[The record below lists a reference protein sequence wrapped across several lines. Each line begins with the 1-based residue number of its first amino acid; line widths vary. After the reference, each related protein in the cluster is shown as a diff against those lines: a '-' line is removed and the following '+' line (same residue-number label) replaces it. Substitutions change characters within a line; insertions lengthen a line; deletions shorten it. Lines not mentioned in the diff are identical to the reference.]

1 MSYYITVNREPRVYQ
16 LTFEDIMYGL
26 DESKLALQK
35 DTRDTTTWKV
45 DAINRRLI
53 EKTDFNAMQAALRG
67 FVEHYAYITDVTQ
80 FYKTFYIPKRGKD
93 ETVVVR
99 ALIKEAQSSPY
110 VEVNYDFLYAQTCN
124 AVRDMTRNHSC
135 NGDEDF
141 LNTYAT
147 KIANSFRTQGMSI
160 TKERILD
167 VFRDTYRRIDAP
179 NDDLKRAL
187 YDLKLIFEKKF
198 YMSYH
203 TAAFAYVHG
212 RSTIDSVK
220 RHQQNKS
227 RWFLKT
233 DMRHFFPSTSPEFLM
248 KMLCMTFPF
257 CAFIEDDW
265 GNRELLEKAL
275 SLCFLNGGLP
285 QGTPTSPMLTNAL
298 MIPIDH
304 AISKMCHE
312 YQPHLCYTRYAD
324 DILISSEYS
333 FKWTDVQN
341 KLIAILNSFEAP
353 FSLHPDKTRYGSS
366 AGRNWNL
373 GVMLNAENKITIGHE
388 KKKVFKA
395 MVFQFMTDDAKG
407 VAWGLEDVQ
416 HFLGLISYYRMVEK
430 ESIDAILATYSAK
443 FNKDVEAT
451 AKALLKP

>member
-1 MSYYITVNREPRVYQ
+1 MSIRNATWSQENKKGNSDMSYYITVNREPRVYQ

-67 FVEHYAYITDVTQ
+67 FVERYQDLIAVEDKSTLYRS
-80 FYKTFYIPKRGKD
+80 FKIPKRSGGL
-93 ETVVVR
+93 R
-99 ALIKEAQSSPY
+99 Q
-110 VEVNYDFLYAQTCN
+110 
-124 AVRDMTRNHSC
+124 
-135 NGDEDF
+135 
-141 LNTYAT
+141 
-147 KIANSFRTQGMSI
+147 
-160 TKERILD
+160 
-167 VFRDTYRRIDAP
+167 IDAP
-179 NDDLKRAL
+179 NDELKRAL
-187 YDLKLIFEKKF
+187 YDLKMIFEKKF

-233 DMRHFFPSTSPEFLM
+233 DMRHFFPSISPEFLM

-257 CAFIEDDW
+257 CAFIKDDW
-265 GNRELLEKAL
+265 GKRELLKKAL

-430 ESIDAILATYSAK
+430 ENINAILATYSAK

>member
-53 EKTDFNAMQAALRG
+53 EKTDFNAMQAALMD
-67 FVEHYAYITDVTQ
+67 FVQRYENLIAVEDKSTLYRS
-80 FYKTFYIPKRGKD
+80 FKIPKRSGGL
-93 ETVVVR
+93 R
-99 ALIKEAQSSPY
+99 Q
-110 VEVNYDFLYAQTCN
+110 
-124 AVRDMTRNHSC
+124 
-135 NGDEDF
+135 
-141 LNTYAT
+141 
-147 KIANSFRTQGMSI
+147 
-160 TKERILD
+160 
-167 VFRDTYRRIDAP
+167 IDAP
-179 NDDLKRAL
+179 NDELKRAL

-203 TAAFAYVHG
+203 TVAFAYVHG

-257 CAFIEDDW
+257 CEFVKYDW
-265 GNRELLEKAL
+265 GCRELLEKAL

-416 HFLGLISYYRMVEK
+416 HFLGLVSYYRMVEK
-430 ESIDAILATYSAK
+430 ESIDAILAAYSAK

>member
-67 FVEHYAYITDVTQ
+67 FVERYQDLIAVEDKSTLYRS
-80 FYKTFYIPKRGKD
+80 FKIPKRSGGL
-93 ETVVVR
+93 R
-99 ALIKEAQSSPY
+99 Q
-110 VEVNYDFLYAQTCN
+110 
-124 AVRDMTRNHSC
+124 
-135 NGDEDF
+135 
-141 LNTYAT
+141 
-147 KIANSFRTQGMSI
+147 
-160 TKERILD
+160 
-167 VFRDTYRRIDAP
+167 IDAP
-179 NDDLKRAL
+179 NDELKRAL
-187 YDLKLIFEKKF
+187 YDLKMIFEKKF

-233 DMRHFFPSTSPEFLM
+233 DMRHFFPSTSPEFLV

-257 CAFIEDDW
+257 CAFIEGDR

-430 ESIDAILATYSAK
+430 ENIDAILATYSAK

>member
-45 DAINRRLI
+45 GAINRRLI
-53 EKTDFNAMQAALRG
+53 EKTDFNAMQAALRD
-67 FVEHYAYITDVTQ
+67 FVGRYQNLIAVEDKSTLYRS
-80 FYKTFYIPKRGKD
+80 FKIPKRSGGL
-93 ETVVVR
+93 R
-99 ALIKEAQSSPY
+99 Q
-110 VEVNYDFLYAQTCN
+110 
-124 AVRDMTRNHSC
+124 
-135 NGDEDF
+135 
-141 LNTYAT
+141 
-147 KIANSFRTQGMSI
+147 
-160 TKERILD
+160 
-167 VFRDTYRRIDAP
+167 IDAP

-257 CAFIEDDW
+257 CSFIQDDW
-265 GNRELLEKAL
+265 DNRELLEKAL
-275 SLCFLNGGLP
+275 SLCFLKGGLP

-312 YQPHLCYTRYAD
+312 HQPHLCYTRYAD

-341 KLIAILNSFEAP
+341 KLIAILESYEAP

-407 VAWGLEDVQ
+407 VAWSLEDVQ
-416 HFLGLISYYRMVEK
+416 HFLGLVSYYRMVEK
-430 ESIDAILATYSAK
+430 ESIDTILATYSAK

>member
-67 FVEHYAYITDVTQ
+67 FIERYQDLIAVEDKSTLYRS
-80 FYKTFYIPKRGKD
+80 FKIPKRSGGL
-93 ETVVVR
+93 R
-99 ALIKEAQSSPY
+99 Q
-110 VEVNYDFLYAQTCN
+110 
-124 AVRDMTRNHSC
+124 
-135 NGDEDF
+135 
-141 LNTYAT
+141 
-147 KIANSFRTQGMSI
+147 
-160 TKERILD
+160 
-167 VFRDTYRRIDAP
+167 IDAP
-179 NDDLKRAL
+179 NDELKRAL
-187 YDLKLIFEKKF
+187 YDLKMIFEKKF

-257 CAFIEDDW
+257 CAFVQDDW

>member
-1 MSYYITVNREPRVYQ
+1 MPYYITVNREPRMRQ
-16 LTFEDIMYGL
+16 ITIDDILNGI

-45 DAINRRLI
+45 EAISRELI
-53 EKTDFNAMQAALRG
+53 EKTDFYSMQIALME
-67 FVEHYAYITDVTQ
+67 FIEKYKDLIAVEDKSALYRS
-80 FYKTFYIPKRGKD
+80 FKIPKRSGGL
-93 ETVVVR
+93 R
-99 ALIKEAQSSPY
+99 Q
-110 VEVNYDFLYAQTCN
+110 
-124 AVRDMTRNHSC
+124 
-135 NGDEDF
+135 
-141 LNTYAT
+141 
-147 KIANSFRTQGMSI
+147 
-160 TKERILD
+160 
-167 VFRDTYRRIDAP
+167 IDAP
-179 NDDLKRAL
+179 NDELKKAL
-187 YDLKLIFEKKF
+187 YELKFIFEKKF

-203 TAAFAYVHG
+203 TSAFAYVHG

-220 RHQQNKS
+220 RHQQNNS

-233 DMRHFFPSTSPEFLM
+233 DMRHFFPSTTPEFLM

-257 CAFIEDDW
+257 CEFIRYDF
-265 GNRELLEKAL
+265 GCKELLEKAL

-298 MIPIDH
+298 MIPVDH
-304 AISKMCHE
+304 AINKMCHE
-312 YQPHLCYTRYAD
+312 YAPHLCYTRYAD
-324 DILISSEYS
+324 DILISSQYN
-333 FKWTDVQN
+333 FKWSDVQGR
-341 KLIAILNSFEAP
+341 LISILETFGAP
-353 FSLHPDKTRYGSS
+353 FTLHPEKTRYGSS

-407 VAWGLEDVQ
+407 NHWGLDDVQ

-430 ESIDAILATYSAK
+430 DCINEILQAYSQK

>member
-67 FVEHYAYITDVTQ
+67 FVERYQTLIAVEDKSTLYRS
-80 FYKTFYIPKRGKD
+80 FKIPKRSGGL
-93 ETVVVR
+93 R
-99 ALIKEAQSSPY
+99 Q
-110 VEVNYDFLYAQTCN
+110 
-124 AVRDMTRNHSC
+124 
-135 NGDEDF
+135 
-141 LNTYAT
+141 
-147 KIANSFRTQGMSI
+147 
-160 TKERILD
+160 
-167 VFRDTYRRIDAP
+167 IDAP
-179 NDDLKRAL
+179 NDELKRAL
-187 YDLKLIFEKKF
+187 YDLKMIFEKKF

-257 CAFIEDDW
+257 CAFVQDDW

-407 VAWGLEDVQ
+407 VAWELEDVQ

>member
-1 MSYYITVNREPRVYQ
+1 MPYYITVNREPRMRQ
-16 LTFEDIMYGL
+16 ITIDDILNGI

-45 DAINRRLI
+45 DAISRELI
-53 EKTDFNAMQAALRG
+53 GKTDFYAMQVALME
-67 FVEHYAYITDVTQ
+67 FVEK
-80 FYKTFYIPKRGKD
+80 YKDLIAVEDKSTLYRSFKIPKRSGGL
-93 ETVVVR
+93 R
-99 ALIKEAQSSPY
+99 Q
-110 VEVNYDFLYAQTCN
+110 
-124 AVRDMTRNHSC
+124 
-135 NGDEDF
+135 
-141 LNTYAT
+141 
-147 KIANSFRTQGMSI
+147 
-160 TKERILD
+160 
-167 VFRDTYRRIDAP
+167 IDAP
-179 NDDLKRAL
+179 NDELKKAL
-187 YDLKLIFEKKF
+187 YELKFIFEKKF

-203 TAAFAYVHG
+203 TSAFAYVHG

-220 RHQQNKS
+220 RHQQNNS

-233 DMRHFFPSTSPEFLM
+233 DMRHFFPSTTPEFLM

-257 CAFIEDDW
+257 CEFIRYDF
-265 GNRELLEKAL
+265 GCKELLEKAL

-298 MIPIDH
+298 MIPVDH
-304 AISKMCHE
+304 AINKMCHE
-312 YQPHLCYTRYAD
+312 YAPHLCYTRYAD
-324 DILISSEYS
+324 DILISSQYN
-333 FKWTDVQN
+333 FKWSDVQGR
-341 KLIAILNSFEAP
+341 LISILESFGAP
-353 FSLHPDKTRYGSS
+353 FTLHPEKTRYGSS

-407 VAWGLEDVQ
+407 NHWGLDDVQ

-430 ESIDAILATYSAK
+430 DCINEILQAYSQK

>member
-35 DTRDTTTWKV
+35 DTRGTTTWKV

-67 FVEHYAYITDVTQ
+67 FVERYQDLIAVEDKSTLYRS
-80 FYKTFYIPKRGKD
+80 FKIPKRSGGL
-93 ETVVVR
+93 R
-99 ALIKEAQSSPY
+99 Q
-110 VEVNYDFLYAQTCN
+110 
-124 AVRDMTRNHSC
+124 
-135 NGDEDF
+135 
-141 LNTYAT
+141 
-147 KIANSFRTQGMSI
+147 
-160 TKERILD
+160 
-167 VFRDTYRRIDAP
+167 IDAP
-179 NDDLKRAL
+179 NDELKRAL
-187 YDLKLIFEKKF
+187 YDLKMILEKKF

-233 DMRHFFPSTSPEFLM
+233 DMRHFFPSTSPEFLV

-257 CAFIEDDW
+257 CTFVQDDW

-407 VAWGLEDVQ
+407 VAWSLEDVQ

>member
-67 FVEHYAYITDVTQ
+67 FVERYQDLIAVENKSTLYRS
-80 FYKTFYIPKRGKD
+80 FKIPKRSGGL
-93 ETVVVR
+93 R
-99 ALIKEAQSSPY
+99 Q
-110 VEVNYDFLYAQTCN
+110 
-124 AVRDMTRNHSC
+124 
-135 NGDEDF
+135 
-141 LNTYAT
+141 
-147 KIANSFRTQGMSI
+147 
-160 TKERILD
+160 
-167 VFRDTYRRIDAP
+167 IDAP
-179 NDDLKRAL
+179 NDELKRAL
-187 YDLKLIFEKKF
+187 YDLKMILEKKF

-257 CAFIEDDW
+257 CAFVQDDW

-407 VAWGLEDVQ
+407 VAWELEDVQ

>member
-67 FVEHYAYITDVTQ
+67 FVERYQDLIAVEDKSTLYRS
-80 FYKTFYIPKRGKD
+80 FKIPKRSGGL
-93 ETVVVR
+93 R
-99 ALIKEAQSSPY
+99 Q
-110 VEVNYDFLYAQTCN
+110 
-124 AVRDMTRNHSC
+124 
-135 NGDEDF
+135 
-141 LNTYAT
+141 
-147 KIANSFRTQGMSI
+147 
-160 TKERILD
+160 
-167 VFRDTYRRIDAP
+167 IDAP
-179 NDDLKRAL
+179 NDELKRAL
-187 YDLKLIFEKKF
+187 YDLKMIFEKKF

-257 CAFIEDDW
+257 CAFVQDDW
-265 GNRELLEKAL
+265 GNRELLKKAL

-353 FSLHPDKTRYGSS
+353 FSLHPDKTRFGSNS
-366 AGRNWNL
+366 GRNWNL

-388 KKKVFKA
+388 KKKVAKA
-395 MVFQFMTDDAKG
+395 CVFQFMTDYDRG
-407 VAWGLEDVQ
+407 MPWSLEDTQ
-416 HFLGLISYYRMVEK
+416 HLAGQLSYYKMVEPEFVTMLLDK
-430 ESIDAILATYSAK
+430 YAQK
-443 FNKDVEAT
+443 FGKDVMEAIKT
-451 AKALLKP
+451 VLRGA

>member
-67 FVEHYAYITDVTQ
+67 FVERYQDLIAVKDKSTLYRS
-80 FYKTFYIPKRGKD
+80 FKIPKRSGGL
-93 ETVVVR
+93 R
-99 ALIKEAQSSPY
+99 Q
-110 VEVNYDFLYAQTCN
+110 
-124 AVRDMTRNHSC
+124 
-135 NGDEDF
+135 
-141 LNTYAT
+141 
-147 KIANSFRTQGMSI
+147 
-160 TKERILD
+160 
-167 VFRDTYRRIDAP
+167 IDAP
-179 NDDLKRAL
+179 NDELKRAL
-187 YDLKLIFEKKF
+187 YDLKMIFEKRF

-430 ESIDAILATYSAK
+430 ENIDAILATYSAK

>member
-67 FVEHYAYITDVTQ
+67 FVERYQDLIAVEDKSTLYRS
-80 FYKTFYIPKRGKD
+80 FKIPKRSGGL
-93 ETVVVR
+93 R
-99 ALIKEAQSSPY
+99 Q
-110 VEVNYDFLYAQTCN
+110 
-124 AVRDMTRNHSC
+124 
-135 NGDEDF
+135 
-141 LNTYAT
+141 
-147 KIANSFRTQGMSI
+147 
-160 TKERILD
+160 
-167 VFRDTYRRIDAP
+167 IDAP
-179 NDDLKRAL
+179 NDELKRAL
-187 YDLKLIFEKKF
+187 YDLKMIFEKKF

-257 CAFIEDDW
+257 CAFVQDDW

-416 HFLGLISYYRMVEK
+416 HLLGLISYYRMVEK

>member
-67 FVEHYAYITDVTQ
+67 FVERYQDLIAVEDKSTLYRS
-80 FYKTFYIPKRGKD
+80 FKIPKRSGGL
-93 ETVVVR
+93 R
-99 ALIKEAQSSPY
+99 Q
-110 VEVNYDFLYAQTCN
+110 
-124 AVRDMTRNHSC
+124 
-135 NGDEDF
+135 
-141 LNTYAT
+141 
-147 KIANSFRTQGMSI
+147 
-160 TKERILD
+160 
-167 VFRDTYRRIDAP
+167 IDAP
-179 NDDLKRAL
+179 NDELKRAL
-187 YDLKLIFEKKF
+187 YDLKMIFEKKF

-257 CAFIEDDW
+257 CAFVQDDW

-353 FSLHPDKTRYGSS
+353 FSPHPDKTRYGSS

-430 ESIDAILATYSAK
+430 ENIDAILATYSAK

>member
-67 FVEHYAYITDVTQ
+67 FVERYQDLIAVEDKSTLYRS
-80 FYKTFYIPKRGKD
+80 FKIPKRSGGL
-93 ETVVVR
+93 R
-99 ALIKEAQSSPY
+99 Q
-110 VEVNYDFLYAQTCN
+110 
-124 AVRDMTRNHSC
+124 
-135 NGDEDF
+135 
-141 LNTYAT
+141 
-147 KIANSFRTQGMSI
+147 
-160 TKERILD
+160 
-167 VFRDTYRRIDAP
+167 IDAP
-179 NDDLKRAL
+179 NDELKRAL
-187 YDLKLIFEKKF
+187 YDLKMIFEKKF

-407 VAWGLEDVQ
+407 VAWELEDVQ

>member
-53 EKTDFNAMQAALRG
+53 EKTDFNSMQAALRG
-67 FVEHYAYITDVTQ
+67 FVERYQTLIAVEDKSTLYRS
-80 FYKTFYIPKRGKD
+80 FKIPKRSGGL
-93 ETVVVR
+93 R
-99 ALIKEAQSSPY
+99 Q
-110 VEVNYDFLYAQTCN
+110 
-124 AVRDMTRNHSC
+124 
-135 NGDEDF
+135 
-141 LNTYAT
+141 
-147 KIANSFRTQGMSI
+147 
-160 TKERILD
+160 
-167 VFRDTYRRIDAP
+167 IDAP
-179 NDDLKRAL
+179 NDELKRAL
-187 YDLKLIFEKKF
+187 YDLKMIFEKKF

-257 CAFIEDDW
+257 CAFVQDDW

>member
-67 FVEHYAYITDVTQ
+67 FVERYQDLIAVEDKSTLYRS
-80 FYKTFYIPKRGKD
+80 FKIPKRSGGL
-93 ETVVVR
+93 R
-99 ALIKEAQSSPY
+99 Q
-110 VEVNYDFLYAQTCN
+110 
-124 AVRDMTRNHSC
+124 
-135 NGDEDF
+135 
-141 LNTYAT
+141 
-147 KIANSFRTQGMSI
+147 
-160 TKERILD
+160 
-167 VFRDTYRRIDAP
+167 IDAP
-179 NDDLKRAL
+179 NDELKRAL
-187 YDLKLIFEKKF
+187 YDLKMIFEKKF

-257 CAFIEDDW
+257 CAFAQDDW

>member
-1 MSYYITVNREPRVYQ
+1 MPYYITVNREPRMRQ
-16 LTFEDIMYGL
+16 ITIDDILNGI

-45 DAINRRLI
+45 DAISRELI
-53 EKTDFNAMQAALRG
+53 EKTDFYAMQVALME
-67 FVEHYAYITDVTQ
+67 FVEK
-80 FYKTFYIPKRGKD
+80 YKDLIAVEDKSTLYRSFKIPKRSGGL
-93 ETVVVR
+93 R
-99 ALIKEAQSSPY
+99 Q
-110 VEVNYDFLYAQTCN
+110 
-124 AVRDMTRNHSC
+124 
-135 NGDEDF
+135 
-141 LNTYAT
+141 
-147 KIANSFRTQGMSI
+147 
-160 TKERILD
+160 
-167 VFRDTYRRIDAP
+167 IDAP
-179 NDDLKRAL
+179 NDELKKAL
-187 YDLKLIFEKKF
+187 YELKFIFEKKF

-203 TAAFAYVHG
+203 TSAFAYVHG

-220 RHQQNKS
+220 RHQQNNS

-233 DMRHFFPSTSPEFLM
+233 DMRHFFPSTTTEFLM

-257 CAFIEDDW
+257 CEFIHYDF
-265 GNRELLEKAL
+265 GCKELLEKAL

-298 MIPIDH
+298 MIPVDH
-304 AISKMCHE
+304 AINKMCHE
-312 YQPHLCYTRYAD
+312 YAPHLCYTRYAD
-324 DILISSEYS
+324 DILISSQYN
-333 FKWTDVQN
+333 FKWSDVQGR
-341 KLIAILNSFEAP
+341 LISILETFGAP
-353 FSLHPDKTRYGSS
+353 FTLHPEKTRYGSS

-407 VAWGLEDVQ
+407 NHWGLDDVQ

-430 ESIDAILATYSAK
+430 DCINEILQAYSQK

>member
-67 FVEHYAYITDVTQ
+67 FVERYQTLIAVEDKSTLYRS
-80 FYKTFYIPKRGKD
+80 FKIPKRSGGL
-93 ETVVVR
+93 R
-99 ALIKEAQSSPY
+99 Q
-110 VEVNYDFLYAQTCN
+110 
-124 AVRDMTRNHSC
+124 
-135 NGDEDF
+135 
-141 LNTYAT
+141 
-147 KIANSFRTQGMSI
+147 
-160 TKERILD
+160 
-167 VFRDTYRRIDAP
+167 IDAP
-179 NDDLKRAL
+179 NDELKRAL
-187 YDLKLIFEKKF
+187 YDLKMIFEKKF

-407 VAWGLEDVQ
+407 VTWGLEDVQ

>member
-16 LTFEDIMYGL
+16 LTFEDIMYGI
-26 DESKLALQK
+26 DESKLVLQK

-45 DAINRRLI
+45 ESISRRLV

-67 FVEHYAYITDVTQ
+67 FVERYQDLIAIKDKSILYRS
-80 FYKTFYIPKRGKD
+80 FKIPKRSGGL
-93 ETVVVR
+93 R
-99 ALIKEAQSSPY
+99 Q
-110 VEVNYDFLYAQTCN
+110 
-124 AVRDMTRNHSC
+124 
-135 NGDEDF
+135 
-141 LNTYAT
+141 
-147 KIANSFRTQGMSI
+147 
-160 TKERILD
+160 
-167 VFRDTYRRIDAP
+167 IDAP
-179 NDDLKRAL
+179 NDELKRAL
-187 YDLKLIFEKKF
+187 YDLKLILEKRF

-233 DMRHFFPSTSPEFLM
+233 DMKHFFPSTTPEFLM

-257 CAFIEDDW
+257 CSFVQDDW

-407 VAWGLEDVQ
+407 VAWGLEDAQ
-416 HFLGLISYYRMVEK
+416 HFLGLISYYRMVER
-430 ESIDAILATYSAK
+430 ENIDAILATYSAK

>member
-67 FVEHYAYITDVTQ
+67 FVERYQDLIAVKDKSTLYRS
-80 FYKTFYIPKRGKD
+80 FKIPKRSGGL
-93 ETVVVR
+93 R
-99 ALIKEAQSSPY
+99 Q
-110 VEVNYDFLYAQTCN
+110 
-124 AVRDMTRNHSC
+124 
-135 NGDEDF
+135 
-141 LNTYAT
+141 
-147 KIANSFRTQGMSI
+147 
-160 TKERILD
+160 
-167 VFRDTYRRIDAP
+167 IDAP
-179 NDDLKRAL
+179 NDELKRAL
-187 YDLKLIFEKKF
+187 YDLKMIFEKKF

-430 ESIDAILATYSAK
+430 ENIDAILATYSAK

>member
-1 MSYYITVNREPRVYQ
+1 MSYYITVNREPRVHQ

-26 DESKLALQK
+26 DESKLAVQK

-45 DAINRRLI
+45 NAINRRLI

-67 FVEHYAYITDVTQ
+67 FVERYQDLIAVEDKSTLYRS
-80 FYKTFYIPKRGKD
+80 FKIPKRSGGL
-93 ETVVVR
+93 R
-99 ALIKEAQSSPY
+99 Q
-110 VEVNYDFLYAQTCN
+110 
-124 AVRDMTRNHSC
+124 
-135 NGDEDF
+135 
-141 LNTYAT
+141 
-147 KIANSFRTQGMSI
+147 
-160 TKERILD
+160 
-167 VFRDTYRRIDAP
+167 IDAP
-179 NDDLKRAL
+179 NDELKRAL
-187 YDLKLIFEKKF
+187 YDLKMIFEKKF

-257 CAFIEDDW
+257 CAFVQDDW

-366 AGRNWNL
+366 SGRNFNL
-373 GVMLNAENKITIGHE
+373 GVMLNAHNQITIGHE
-388 KKKVFKA
+388 KKKVAKA
-395 MVFQFMTDDAKG
+395 CVFQFMTDYAKDTP
-407 VAWGLEDVQ
+407 WSLEDTQ
-416 HFLGLISYYRMVEK
+416 HLAGQLSYYKMVEP
-430 ESIDAILATYSAK
+430 E
-443 FNKDVEAT
+443 FV
-451 AKALLKP
+451 ALLLNKYTEKFGADVMGAIKAVLRGA

>member
-1 MSYYITVNREPRVYQ
+1 MSYYITVNCEPRVYQ

-26 DESKLALQK
+26 DESKLSLQK

-53 EKTDFNAMQAALRG
+53 EKTDFNAMRAALMD
-67 FVEHYAYITDVTQ
+67 FVQRYENLIAVEDKSTLYRS
-80 FYKTFYIPKRGKD
+80 FKIPKRSGGL
-93 ETVVVR
+93 R
-99 ALIKEAQSSPY
+99 Q
-110 VEVNYDFLYAQTCN
+110 
-124 AVRDMTRNHSC
+124 
-135 NGDEDF
+135 
-141 LNTYAT
+141 
-147 KIANSFRTQGMSI
+147 
-160 TKERILD
+160 
-167 VFRDTYRRIDAP
+167 IDAP

-257 CAFIEDDW
+257 CSFIQDDW

-285 QGTPTSPMLTNAL
+285 QGTPTSPMLTNAM

-304 AISKMCHE
+304 AISKMCHD

-333 FKWTDVQN
+333 FKWTDVQS
-341 KLIAILNSFEAP
+341 KLIAILKEFEAP
-353 FSLHPDKTRYGSS
+353 FSLHPDKTRFGSNS
-366 AGRNWNL
+366 GRNWNL

-395 MVFQFMTDDAKG
+395 MVFQFMADDAKG
-407 VAWGLEDVQ
+407 TAWGLEDVQ
-416 HFLGLISYYRMVEK
+416 HFLGLVSYYRMVEK
-430 ESIDAILATYSAK
+430 ESINAILATYSAK

>member
-53 EKTDFNAMQAALRG
+53 EKTDFNAMRAALRG
-67 FVEHYAYITDVTQ
+67 FVERYQDLIAIEDKSTLYRS
-80 FYKTFYIPKRGKD
+80 FKIPKRSGGL
-93 ETVVVR
+93 R
-99 ALIKEAQSSPY
+99 Q
-110 VEVNYDFLYAQTCN
+110 
-124 AVRDMTRNHSC
+124 
-135 NGDEDF
+135 
-141 LNTYAT
+141 
-147 KIANSFRTQGMSI
+147 
-160 TKERILD
+160 
-167 VFRDTYRRIDAP
+167 IDAP
-179 NDDLKRAL
+179 NDELKRAL
-187 YDLKLIFEKKF
+187 YDLKMIFEKKF

-257 CAFIEDDW
+257 CAFVQDDW

-353 FSLHPDKTRYGSS
+353 FSLHPDKTRFGSNS
-366 AGRNWNL
+366 GRNWNL

-388 KKKVFKA
+388 KKKVAKA
-395 MVFQFMTDDAKG
+395 CVFQFMTDYDRG
-407 VAWGLEDVQ
+407 MPWSLEDTQ
-416 HFLGLISYYRMVEK
+416 HLAGQLSYYKMVEPEFVAMLLDK
-430 ESIDAILATYSAK
+430 YAQK
-443 FNKDVEAT
+443 FGKDVMEAIKT
-451 AKALLKP
+451 ILRGA

>member
-45 DAINRRLI
+45 DEINRRLI
-53 EKTDFNAMQAALRG
+53 EKTDFNAMQTALRD
-67 FVEHYAYITDVTQ
+67 FVERYQNLIAVEDKSTLYRS
-80 FYKTFYIPKRGKD
+80 FKIPKRSGGL
-93 ETVVVR
+93 R
-99 ALIKEAQSSPY
+99 Q
-110 VEVNYDFLYAQTCN
+110 
-124 AVRDMTRNHSC
+124 
-135 NGDEDF
+135 
-141 LNTYAT
+141 
-147 KIANSFRTQGMSI
+147 
-160 TKERILD
+160 
-167 VFRDTYRRIDAP
+167 IDAP

-257 CAFIEDDW
+257 CSFIQDDW

-324 DILISSEYS
+324 DILISSEYG

-407 VAWGLEDVQ
+407 VVWVMEDVQ

-430 ESIDAILATYSAK
+430 ENIDAILATYSAK

>member
-67 FVEHYAYITDVTQ
+67 FVERYQDLIAVEDKSTLYRS
-80 FYKTFYIPKRGKD
+80 FKIPKRSGGL
-93 ETVVVR
+93 R
-99 ALIKEAQSSPY
+99 Q
-110 VEVNYDFLYAQTCN
+110 
-124 AVRDMTRNHSC
+124 
-135 NGDEDF
+135 
-141 LNTYAT
+141 
-147 KIANSFRTQGMSI
+147 
-160 TKERILD
+160 
-167 VFRDTYRRIDAP
+167 IDAP
-179 NDDLKRAL
+179 NDELKRAL
-187 YDLKLIFEKKF
+187 YDLKMIFEKKF

-443 FNKDVEAT
+443 FNKYVEAT

>member
-67 FVEHYAYITDVTQ
+67 FVERYQDLIAVEDKSTLYRS
-80 FYKTFYIPKRGKD
+80 FKIPKRSGGL
-93 ETVVVR
+93 R
-99 ALIKEAQSSPY
+99 Q
-110 VEVNYDFLYAQTCN
+110 
-124 AVRDMTRNHSC
+124 
-135 NGDEDF
+135 
-141 LNTYAT
+141 
-147 KIANSFRTQGMSI
+147 
-160 TKERILD
+160 
-167 VFRDTYRRIDAP
+167 IDAP
-179 NDDLKRAL
+179 NDELKRAL
-187 YDLKLIFEKKF
+187 YDLKMIFEKKF

-257 CAFIEDDW
+257 CAFVQDDW

-407 VAWGLEDVQ
+407 VVWGLEDVQ

>member
-67 FVEHYAYITDVTQ
+67 FVERYQDLIAVEDKSTLYRS
-80 FYKTFYIPKRGKD
+80 FKIPKRSGGL
-93 ETVVVR
+93 R
-99 ALIKEAQSSPY
+99 Q
-110 VEVNYDFLYAQTCN
+110 
-124 AVRDMTRNHSC
+124 
-135 NGDEDF
+135 
-141 LNTYAT
+141 
-147 KIANSFRTQGMSI
+147 
-160 TKERILD
+160 
-167 VFRDTYRRIDAP
+167 IDAP
-179 NDDLKRAL
+179 NDELKRAL
-187 YDLKLIFEKKF
+187 YDLKMIFEKKF

-257 CAFIEDDW
+257 CAFVQDDW
-265 GNRELLEKAL
+265 GNREFLEKAL

-304 AISKMCHE
+304 AISKTCHE

>member
-53 EKTDFNAMQAALRG
+53 EKTDFNAMQAALRD
-67 FVEHYAYITDVTQ
+67 FVERYQNLIAVEDKSTLYRS
-80 FYKTFYIPKRGKD
+80 FKIPKRSGGL
-93 ETVVVR
+93 R
-99 ALIKEAQSSPY
+99 Q
-110 VEVNYDFLYAQTCN
+110 
-124 AVRDMTRNHSC
+124 
-135 NGDEDF
+135 
-141 LNTYAT
+141 
-147 KIANSFRTQGMSI
+147 
-160 TKERILD
+160 
-167 VFRDTYRRIDAP
+167 IDAP

-257 CAFIEDDW
+257 CSFVQDDW

-333 FKWTDVQN
+333 FKWTDVQS
-341 KLIAILNSFEAP
+341 KLIAILESFEAP

>member
-1 MSYYITVNREPRVYQ
+1 MPYYITVNREPRMRQ
-16 LTFEDIMYGL
+16 ITIDDILNGI
-26 DESKLALQK
+26 DESQLALQK

-45 DAINRRLI
+45 DAISRELI
-53 EKTDFNAMQAALRG
+53 EKTDFYAMQVALME
-67 FVEHYAYITDVTQ
+67 FVEK
-80 FYKTFYIPKRGKD
+80 YKDLIAVEDKSTLYRSFKIPKRSGGL
-93 ETVVVR
+93 R
-99 ALIKEAQSSPY
+99 Q
-110 VEVNYDFLYAQTCN
+110 
-124 AVRDMTRNHSC
+124 
-135 NGDEDF
+135 
-141 LNTYAT
+141 
-147 KIANSFRTQGMSI
+147 
-160 TKERILD
+160 
-167 VFRDTYRRIDAP
+167 IDAP
-179 NDDLKRAL
+179 NDELKKAL
-187 YDLKLIFEKKF
+187 YELKFIFEKKF

-203 TAAFAYVHG
+203 TSAFAYVHG

-220 RHQQNKS
+220 RHQQNNS

-233 DMRHFFPSTSPEFLM
+233 DMRHFFPSTTPEFLM

-257 CAFIEDDW
+257 CEFIHYDF
-265 GNRELLEKAL
+265 GCKELLEKAL

-298 MIPIDH
+298 MIPVDH
-304 AISKMCHE
+304 AINKMCHE
-312 YQPHLCYTRYAD
+312 YAPHLCYTRYAD
-324 DILISSEYS
+324 DILISSQYN
-333 FKWTDVQN
+333 FKWSDVQGR
-341 KLIAILNSFEAP
+341 LISILETFGAP
-353 FSLHPDKTRYGSS
+353 FTLHPEKTRYGSS

-407 VAWGLEDVQ
+407 NHWGLDDVQ

-430 ESIDAILATYSAK
+430 DCINEILQAYSQK